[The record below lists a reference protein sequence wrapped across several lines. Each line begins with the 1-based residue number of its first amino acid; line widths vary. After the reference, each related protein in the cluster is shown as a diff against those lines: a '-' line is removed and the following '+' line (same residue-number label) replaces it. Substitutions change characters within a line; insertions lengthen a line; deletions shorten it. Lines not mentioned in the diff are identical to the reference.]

1 MTPTLEAMGTL
12 AVRGA
17 ALERR
22 AFLRLAGSLA
32 AAGLVPSGC
41 AGVPDALAPP
51 PATALA
57 VLTPRAYATF
67 TAAAMRLVGPTG
79 GGLIAARTVDVG
91 RTADALL
98 ARTPALAGPL
108 AQALAVL
115 EFGVWPLL
123 AKVRPFT
130 ALDGVAQDAVLDDL
144 VRSRLDLKRQLVGG
158 VRSLALLVFYGDPAS
173 RAVSGYPGPFGSAA
187 VPIGAAMVGSVGAP

>member
-1 MTPTLEAMGTL
+1 MTPALEAMGTL

-41 AGVPDALAPP
+41 TGVPEALAPP
-51 PATALA
+51 PATPLA

-79 GGLIAARTVDVG
+79 GALIAERTVDVG
-91 RTADALL
+91 RTADVLL

-115 EFGVWPLL
+115 EFGVWPLV

-130 ALDGVAQDAVLDDL
+130 ALDGAGQDAVLDDL

-158 VRSLALLVFYGDPAS
+158 VRSLALLAFYGDPAS
-173 RAVSGYPGPFGSAA
+173 RVVSGYPGPFGSEA
-187 VPIGAAMVGSVGAP
+187 VPIGAAMVGSAGAP